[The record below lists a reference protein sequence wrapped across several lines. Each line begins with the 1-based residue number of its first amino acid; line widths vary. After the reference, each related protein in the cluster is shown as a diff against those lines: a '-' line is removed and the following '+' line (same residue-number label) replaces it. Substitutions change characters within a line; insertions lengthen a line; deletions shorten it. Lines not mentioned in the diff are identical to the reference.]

1 MGEDPVKQMEEG
13 SMRPRKSQSS
23 RPKKTTITK
32 TKTCIISSLLQLPQK
47 NRSLEAQEHN
57 TSAQGKKKKKKKK
70 KEHYFTLWEALELHI
85 KKINRQS
92 RNTDLKVKNKK
103 YHYLNS
109 SKLSKSLL
117 EKLYTFF

>member
-70 KEHYFTLWEALELHI
+70 KKQKLTHWEEI
-85 KKINRQS
+85 KNTKKKINQQS

>member
-57 TSAQGKKKKKKKK
+57 TSAQGKKKKKKKNSTLFHPLGGSRTPHK
-70 KEHYFTLWEALELHI
+70 KNQPSI
-85 KKINRQS
+85 
-92 RNTDLKVKNKK
+92 
-103 YHYLNS
+103 
-109 SKLSKSLL
+109 
-117 EKLYTFF
+117 

>member
-70 KEHYFTLWEALELHI
+70 KSKIFNPLGGSRTPH
-85 KKINRQS
+85 KKNQPSI
-92 RNTDLKVKNKK
+92 
-103 YHYLNS
+103 
-109 SKLSKSLL
+109 
-117 EKLYTFF
+117 